1 MIREELLVDNQEA
14 QILPDEADVM
24 KVDSDIDLEIV
35 DDRPEEDQ
43 RPARQATDDDN
54 FDINEEIDGV
64 DDRVKKRINR
74 LKYEYHEQRRAKEE
88 NERIRDEAVQYA
100 KKIQEENAKL
110 SDIVN
115 RSEEALIKSV
125 STKADAEIEAAKQA
139 YKKAYDEG
147 DSEALVKAQEQLT
160 RAQTDKTYL
169 NNYQPQPQ
177 KVEPAQSFDQQPPNV
192 DQKTKDWMAKNV
204 WFGSPGYEKITGF
217 TLGIHEDLKN
227 KGITSADNVYFETIN
242 SELSQTFP
250 QVFNAQNIENTAQ
263 PQSNKKRTN
272 TVVASAQRDGK
283 NPRKIQ
289 LTQTQLKL
297 AKRLGIT
304 PLDYAKQIAK
314 EKRRG

>member
-1 MIREELLVDNQEA
+1 MDNQEA

-43 RPARQATDDDN
+43 RPPRQANDNDD
-54 FDINEEIDGV
+54 FDINDEIDGI

-88 NERIRDEAVQYA
+88 NARIRDEAVQYA
-100 KKIQEENAKL
+100 KKVQEENAKL

-169 NNYQPQPQ
+169 SNYQPQQQ
-177 KVEPAQSFDQQPPNV
+177 KVEPAQSFDEQTQQVV

-227 KGITSADNVYFETIN
+227 KGITSADDVYFETIN

-250 QVFNAQNIENTAQ
+250 QVFGAQNTETTAQ
-263 PQSNKKRTN
+263 PKKRTN

-314 EKRRG
+314 EKKRG

>member
-1 MIREELLVDNQEA
+1 MDNQEA

-43 RPARQATDDDN
+43 RPPRQANDNDD
-54 FDINEEIDGV
+54 FDINEEIDGI

-88 NERIRDEAVQYA
+88 NARIRDEAVQYA
-100 KKIQEENAKL
+100 KKVQEENAKL

-169 NNYQPQPQ
+169 SNYQPQQQ
-177 KVEPAQSFDQQPPNV
+177 KVEPAQSFDEQTQQVV

-227 KGITSADNVYFETIN
+227 KGITSADDVYFETIN

-250 QVFNAQNIENTAQ
+250 QVFGAQNTETTAQ
-263 PQSNKKRTN
+263 PKKRTN

-314 EKRRG
+314 EKKRG